1 MVKKQMEKTYFTS
14 ESVTEGHPDK
24 VCDQIADAV
33 LDDIIAAD
41 PSARVAVEV
50 CATTGLVM
58 VFGEVSSTHT
68 PNVRDIVR
76 DVVKDVGYDDGAMG
90 FDYRTCSVISALN
103 EQSPDIARGVDE
115 ASDYVGCD
123 ESDKL
128 GAGDQ
133 GMMFGCATDET
144 PELMPLPIVLA
155 HALTRRLSA
164 ARKSGEIP
172 WLRPD
177 GKAQVTV
184 EYRDGVPARV
194 DVVVLSAQHADTVSQ
209 QELES
214 VLTEKVIK
222 KAIPA
227 KWLDGD
233 TKMYIN
239 PTGRFVIGGPAGDS
253 GVTGRK
259 IIVDTY
265 GSYCPHGG
273 GALSGK
279 DPTKVDRSGLYMARY
294 IAKNLVA
301 AGVAHRVELQVAY
314 AIGRARPVSVN
325 VNTFGTGITSDDVVE
340 KIVKEVFDLRPG
352 AIIRQLRLDRPI
364 YRASANYGHL
374 GRNEFP
380 WEKTDKV
387 DAVKRALEKFTI

>member
-1 MVKKQMEKTYFTS
+1 MVKKQMKKTYFTS

-265 GSYCPHGG
+265 GGYCPHGG

-380 WEKTDKV
+380 WEKIDKV

>member
-1 MVKKQMEKTYFTS
+1 MVKKQMKKTYFTS

-265 GSYCPHGG
+265 GGYCPHGG
-273 GALSGK
+273 GAFSGK

>member
-1 MVKKQMEKTYFTS
+1 MVKKQMKRTYFTS

-227 KWLDGD
+227 KWLDDD

-265 GSYCPHGG
+265 GGYCPHGG

>member
-1 MVKKQMEKTYFTS
+1 MEKTYFTS

-164 ARKSGEIP
+164 ARKRGEIP

-265 GSYCPHGG
+265 GGYCPHGG

-380 WEKTDKV
+380 WEKIDKV

>member
-1 MVKKQMEKTYFTS
+1 MVKKQMKNTYFTS

-90 FDYRTCSVISALN
+90 FDYRTWSVISALN

-265 GSYCPHGG
+265 GGYCPHGG

>member
-1 MVKKQMEKTYFTS
+1 MEKTYFTS

-265 GSYCPHGG
+265 GGYCPHGG

-380 WEKTDKV
+380 WEKIDKV

>member
-1 MVKKQMEKTYFTS
+1 MVKKQMKNTYFTS

-68 PNVRDIVR
+68 PNVRNIVR

-265 GSYCPHGG
+265 GGYCPHGG

>member
-1 MVKKQMEKTYFTS
+1 MVKKQMKNTYFTS

-265 GSYCPHGG
+265 GGYCPHGG
-273 GALSGK
+273 GAFSGK

>member
-184 EYRDGVPARV
+184 EYRDGVPARA

-265 GSYCPHGG
+265 GGYCPHGG

>member
-1 MVKKQMEKTYFTS
+1 MEKTYFTS

-265 GSYCPHGG
+265 GGYCPHGG
-273 GALSGK
+273 GAFSGK

>member
-1 MVKKQMEKTYFTS
+1 MVKKQMKKTYFTS

-76 DVVKDVGYDDGAMG
+76 GVVKDVGYDDGAMG

-194 DVVVLSAQHADTVSQ
+194 DVVVLSAQHADTDSQ

-265 GSYCPHGG
+265 GGYCPHGG